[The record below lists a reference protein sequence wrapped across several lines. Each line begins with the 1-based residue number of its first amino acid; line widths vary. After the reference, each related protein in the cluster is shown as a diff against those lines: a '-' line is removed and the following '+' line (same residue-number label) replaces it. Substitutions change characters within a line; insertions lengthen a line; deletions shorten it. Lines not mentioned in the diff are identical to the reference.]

1 MLMLMLLHSRF
12 SVVQWCP
19 MLALMAGITI
29 SRTRDSSTAM
39 RT

>member
-1 MLMLMLLHSRF
+1 MPMLVLLHSRF
-12 SVVQWCP
+12 SVVHWCP

-29 SRTRDSSTAM
+29 SRTRDISPAM